1 MMKLLLRCLFFSFII
16 MSTLAFDTPSQTQD
30 LTLQIEVSNLKVAK
44 GTLMLAMFSSADG
57 WPDGEGKAFK
67 LITQKVSTSGVQVI
81 SVSVPPGTYAISM
94 YHDENDN
101 KKIDKN
107 WVGYPTE
114 NFGFSNSVKV
124 TIAAPK
130 FAECSFVVSAAK
142 KIFIKL
148 QS

>member
-1 MMKLLLRCLFFSFII
+1 MKRILFFTLSALLIK
-16 MSTLAFDTPSQTQD
+16 STLAFDSPSQSQEVQ
-30 LTLQIEVSNLKVAK
+30 LQIEVSNLKVTK
-44 GTLMLAMFSSADG
+44 GTLMLAMFNSADG

-67 LITQKVSTSGVQVI
+67 LITQKVSTAGAQVI
-81 SVSVPPGTYAISM
+81 TLSVPPGTYAISM

-101 KKIDKN
+101 KKMDKN